1 MVRLAYSWEKS
12 PLLLAHYFRVTLFIV
27 FWLSSTQAAIC
38 KPRESPEGKR
48 LYFSSPFLLHYVVI
62 NSHMSDSCF
71 IFLSSG
77 TVFFLRSE
85 RTAPRS
91 DISAQEPDSLKME
104 RLCGKHECGAGRAHF
119 EAANNAPLCLR
130 RQFCSQ
136 RLLGEERTRRLAG
149 EAEVLLREPSPRA
162 AGLSPQE

>member
-1 MVRLAYSWEKS
+1 M
-12 PLLLAHYFRVTLFIV
+12 
-27 FWLSSTQAAIC
+27 Q
-38 KPRESPEGKR
+38 ES
-48 LYFSSPFLLHYVVI
+48 
-62 NSHMSDSCF
+62 
-71 IFLSSG
+71 
-77 TVFFLRSE
+77 
-85 RTAPRS
+85 
-91 DISAQEPDSLKME
+91 DSLKME